1 MNRPIRP
8 KERETIIQSLKS
20 GVVPRTGLQH
30 IQVGRSEEL
39 KSFVKDVDTIAE
51 GGTSFRFVIG
61 EYGSGKTFFLSL
73 VRTIALEKGLV
84 TMHADLSPIKRFHG
98 SDGQPRLLLSEMVE
112 NLSTRTKPDGNALQN
127 ILERFI
133 SNAREEAKAN
143 GSNPYDLISEKLNEL
158 NDYTGGYNFVSVIK
172 KYLEGYESG
181 NQFLMNS
188 ALKWLKAGYTTKT
201 DTLRDLGI
209 REFISDSSFY
219 NTLKLYSVLVR
230 KAGYKGLLICVDEMV
245 NLYKIPNSLSRK
257 ANYEEILSMLN
268 NTLQGSFSN
277 IGFIMGG
284 TPEFLTDN
292 IRGLYSYEA
301 LKSRLSEN
309 SFSKQLGVTDYN
321 SVVLRLASLTKE
333 ELYLLLTNLR
343 HVFASGNEEKYLV
356 PDEAL
361 LAFLHHCSN
370 KIGESY
376 FRTPRTTI
384 KSFLDLLSILEQYPN
399 YKWSDMISS
408 MEVQKDVEP
417 SQVSN
422 MVVPSLM
429 DTTLEVPH
437 VRNVAGTAPQKSSAD
452 DAFANFSL

>member
-1 MNRPIRP
+1 MKRPI
-8 KERETIIQSLKS
+8 KAKDRETIIQSLKS
-20 GVVPRTGLQH
+20 GVVPRAGLQH

-39 KSFVKDVDTIAE
+39 KSFIHDVNTIAE

-61 EYGSGKTFFLSL
+61 EYGSGKTFFISL
-73 VRTIALEKGLV
+73 IRNIALEKGLV
-84 TMHADLSPIKRFHG
+84 TMHADLSPTKRLHG
-98 SDGQPRLLLSEMVE
+98 SDGQPRMLLSEMVS
-112 NLSTRTKPDGNALQN
+112 NLATRTKPDGNAFQN

-133 SNAREEAKAN
+133 SCAKDEAKVT
-143 GSNPYDLISEKLNEL
+143 GRDTYELISEKLNEL
-158 NDYTGGYNFVSVIK
+158 NDYTGGYNFISVVK
-172 KYLEGYESG
+172 KYLEGYETA
-181 NQFLMNS
+181 NEQLMNNCM
-188 ALKWLKAGYTTKT
+188 KWLRAEYTTKT

-230 KAGYKGLLICVDEMV
+230 KAGYKGLLICMDEMV
-245 NLYKIPNSLSRK
+245 NLYKIPNSISRK

-268 NTLQGSFSN
+268 NTLQGTFSN

-321 SVVLRLASLTKE
+321 SVVLRLSSLTKE
-333 ELYLLLTNLR
+333 ELYLLLVNLR

-361 LAFLHHCSN
+361 IAFLHHCAN

-399 YKWSDMISS
+399 YKWDDIIASVD
-408 MEVQKDVEP
+408 VQKDIEP
-417 SQVSN
+417 SQVKNILSN
-422 MVVPSLM
+422 KTEQSVSN
-429 DTTLEVPH
+429 DDD
-437 VRNVAGTAPQKSSAD
+437 GFSS
-452 DAFANFSL
+452 FKL

>member
-1 MNRPIRP
+1 MSRPIKA

-20 GVVPRTGLQH
+20 GVVPRAGLQH

-39 KSFVKDVDTIAE
+39 KSFIKDVDTIAE

-73 VRTIALEKGLV
+73 VRSIALEKGLV
-84 TMHADLSPIKRFHG
+84 TMHADLSPTKRLHG
-98 SDGQPRLLLSEMVE
+98 SDGQPRMLLAEMT
-112 NLSTRTKPDGNALQN
+112 NNISTRTRPDGNALQN

-133 SNAREEAKAN
+133 SSAKDEASSS
-143 GSNPYDLISEKLNEL
+143 GRNPYDIISEKLNDL
-158 NDYTGGYNFVSVIK
+158 SDYTGGYSFITVIK

-181 NQFLMNS
+181 NQELMDS
-188 ALKWLKAGYTTKT
+188 SLKWLKAGYATKT
-201 DTLRDLGI
+201 DSLKELGI
-209 REFISDSSFY
+209 REFISDASFY

-230 KAGYKGLLICVDEMV
+230 KAGYKGLLICMDEMV
-245 NLYKIPNSLSRK
+245 NLYKIPNSVSRK

-268 NTLQGSFSN
+268 NTLQGTFSN

-301 LKSRLSEN
+301 LRSRLTEN

-321 SVVLRLASLTKE
+321 SVVLRLTSLTKE
-333 ELYLLLTNLR
+333 ELYLLLMNLR
-343 HVFASGNEEKYLV
+343 HVFANGNEENYLL

-361 LAFLHHCSN
+361 LAFLHHCYN

-384 KSFLDLLSILEQYPN
+384 KSFIDLLSILEQYPN
-399 YKWSDMISS
+399 YKWNDIIASV
-408 MEVQKDVEP
+408 EVQQDVEP
-417 SQVSN
+417 SQVESILGTRSN
-422 MVVPSLM
+422 MTVSVDEDSF
-429 DTTLEVPH
+429 
-437 VRNVAGTAPQKSSAD
+437 S
-452 DAFANFSL
+452 NFKL

>member
-1 MNRPIRP
+1 MNRPIKS

-20 GVVPRTGLQH
+20 GVVPRAGLHH
-30 IQVGRSEEL
+30 IQVGRNEEL
-39 KSFVKDVDTIAE
+39 KSFIKDVDTIAE
-51 GGTSFRFVIG
+51 GGTAFRFVIG

-73 VRTIALEKGLV
+73 VRSIALEKGLV
-84 TMHADLSPIKRFHG
+84 TMHADLSPTKRLHG
-98 SDGQPRLLLSEMVE
+98 SDGQPRMLLSEMVN

-127 ILERFI
+127 ILERFV
-133 SNAREEAKAN
+133 SNAKEEACSKGMN
-143 GSNPYDLISEKLNEL
+143 VYDIISEKLSEL
-158 NDYTGGYNFVSVIK
+158 NDYTGGYNFITVIK

-181 NQFLMNS
+181 DHNLMNS

-201 DTLRDLGI
+201 DAYRDLDI
-209 REFISDSSFY
+209 REYISDGSFY

-230 KAGYKGLLICVDEMV
+230 KAGYKGLLVCMDEMV
-245 NLYKIPNSLSRK
+245 NLYKIPNSVSRK

-268 NTLQGSFSN
+268 NTLQGTFPN
-277 IGFIMGG
+277 IGFILGG

-321 SVVLRLASLTKE
+321 SIVLTLTNLTKE

-343 HVFASGNEEKYLV
+343 HVFANGKEENYLI
-356 PDEAL
+356 PDEGL
-361 LAFLHHCSN
+361 MAFLAHCAN

-384 KSFLDLLSILEQYPN
+384 KSFLDLLSVLEQYPD
-399 YKWSDMISS
+399 YKWSDIIASVD
-408 MEVQKDVEP
+408 VQKDVES
-417 SQVSN
+417 SQVKDILRTN
-422 MVVPSLM
+422 A
-429 DTTLEVPH
+429 
-437 VRNVAGTAPQKSSAD
+437 AGQATGSD
-452 DAFANFSL
+452 NDEFANFSL

>member
-245 NLYKIPNSLSRK
+245 NLYKIPNSISRK

-343 HVFASGNEEKYLV
+343 HVFASGKEEKYLV

-422 MVVPSLM
+422 MVVSSLM
-429 DTTLEVPH
+429 DMTLEVPH
-437 VRNVAGTAPQKSSAD
+437 VRNVAGTAPQKSSVD

>member
-1 MNRPIRP
+1 MSRPIKA

-20 GVVPRTGLQH
+20 GVVPRAGLQH

-39 KSFVKDVDTIAE
+39 KSFIKDIDTISE

-73 VRTIALEKGLV
+73 VRNIALEKGLV
-84 TMHADLSPIKRFHG
+84 TMHADLSPTKRLHG
-98 SDGQPRLLLSEMVE
+98 SDGQPRTLLAEMVN

-133 SNAREEAKAN
+133 SNAKEEASLTGRNA
-143 GSNPYDLISEKLNEL
+143 YDIIAEKLNEL
-158 NDYTGGYNFVSVIK
+158 SDYTGGFSFITVIK

-181 NQFLMNS
+181 NQNLMNNS
-188 ALKWLKAGYTTKT
+188 LKWLKAGYTTKT

-209 REFISDSSFY
+209 REFISDASFY

-230 KAGYKGLLICVDEMV
+230 KAGYKGLLVCMDEMV
-245 NLYKIPNSLSRK
+245 NLYKIPNSVSRK

-268 NTLQGSFSN
+268 NTLQGTFSN

-301 LKSRLSEN
+301 LRSRLSEN

-321 SVVLRLASLTKE
+321 SIVLRLASLTKE
-333 ELYLLLTNLR
+333 ELYLLLINLR
-343 HVFASGNEEKYLV
+343 HVFASGKEENYLV

-361 LAFLHHCSN
+361 LAFLNHCAN

-399 YKWSDMISS
+399 YKWSDLI
-408 MEVQKDVEP
+408 EAIDVQTDIEP
-417 SQVSN
+417 SQVETILETKKVNATSN
-422 MVVPSLM
+422 
-429 DTTLEVPH
+429 DEDCF
-437 VRNVAGTAPQKSSAD
+437 SS
-452 DAFANFSL
+452 FKL

>member
-245 NLYKIPNSLSRK
+245 NLYKIPNSISRK

-422 MVVPSLM
+422 MVVSSLM

-437 VRNVAGTAPQKSSAD
+437 VRNVAGTAPQKSSVD

>member
-1 MNRPIRP
+1 MSRPIRP
-8 KERETIIQSLKS
+8 KERETIIQSLKA
-20 GVVPRTGLQH
+20 GVVPRAGLQH

-39 KSFVKDVDTIAE
+39 KSFIKDIDTISE

-73 VRTIALEKGLV
+73 VRSIALEKGLV
-84 TMHADLSPIKRFHG
+84 TMHADLSPNKRLHG
-98 SDGQPRLLLSEMVE
+98 SDGQPRMLLSEMVN
-112 NLSTRTKPDGNALQN
+112 NLSTRTKQDGNALQN
-127 ILERFI
+127 IIERFI
-133 SNAREEAKAN
+133 SSAKEESSST
-143 GSNPYDLISEKLNEL
+143 GRSVYEIISEKLSEL
-158 NDYTGGYNFVSVIK
+158 NEYTGGYNFIAVIK
-172 KYLEGYESG
+172 RYLEGYESG
-181 NQFLMNS
+181 NEQLMDN
-188 ALKWLKAGYTTKT
+188 ALKWLKAEYTTKT
-201 DTLRDLGI
+201 DSLRDLGI
-209 REFISDSSFY
+209 REFISDASFY

-230 KAGYKGLLICVDEMV
+230 KAGYKGLLISMDEMV
-245 NLYKIPNSLSRK
+245 NLYKISNSVSRK

-333 ELYLLLTNLR
+333 ELYLLLMNLR
-343 HVFASGNEEKYLV
+343 NVFASGNEENYLV

-361 LAFLHHCSN
+361 LAFLNHCAN

-399 YKWSDMISS
+399 YKWSDLIAS
-408 MEVQKDVEP
+408 VQVERDVEP
-417 SQVSN
+417 SQVE
-422 MVVPSLM
+422 
-429 DTTLEVPH
+429 TILESQ
-437 VRNVAGTAPQKSSAD
+437 APRTVSTGD
-452 DAFANFSL
+452 DDLFSTFKL

>member
-1 MNRPIRP
+1 MSRPIKA

-20 GVVPRTGLQH
+20 GVAPRAGLQH

-39 KSFVKDVDTIAE
+39 KSFIKDVDTIAE

-73 VRTIALEKGLV
+73 VRSIALEKGLV
-84 TMHADLSPIKRFHG
+84 TMHADLSPAKRLHG
-98 SDGQPRLLLSEMVE
+98 SDGQPRMLLAEMT
-112 NLSTRTKPDGNALQN
+112 NNISTRTRPDGNTLQN

-133 SNAREEAKAN
+133 SSAKDEASSS
-143 GSNPYDLISEKLNEL
+143 GRNPYDVISEKLNDL
-158 NDYTGGYNFVSVIK
+158 SDYTGGYSFITVIK

-181 NQFLMNS
+181 NQELMDS
-188 ALKWLKAGYTTKT
+188 SLKWLKAGYATKT
-201 DTLRDLGI
+201 DSLKELGI
-209 REFISDSSFY
+209 REFISDASFY

-230 KAGYKGLLICVDEMV
+230 KAGYKGLLISMDEMV
-245 NLYKIPNSLSRK
+245 NLYKIPNSVSRK

-268 NTLQGSFSN
+268 NTLQGTFSN

-301 LKSRLSEN
+301 LRSRLTEN

-321 SVVLRLASLTKE
+321 SVVLRLTSLTKE
-333 ELYLLLTNLR
+333 ELYLLLMNLR
-343 HVFASGNEEKYLV
+343 HVFANGNEENYLL

-361 LAFLHHCSN
+361 LAFLHHCYN

-384 KSFLDLLSILEQYPN
+384 KSFIDLLSILEQYPN
-399 YKWSDMISS
+399 YKWNDIIASV
-408 MEVQKDVEP
+408 EVQQDVEP
-417 SQVSN
+417 SQVESILGTRSN
-422 MVVPSLM
+422 MTVSVDEDSF
-429 DTTLEVPH
+429 
-437 VRNVAGTAPQKSSAD
+437 S
-452 DAFANFSL
+452 NFKL

>member
-1 MNRPIRP
+1 MSRPIKA

-20 GVVPRTGLQH
+20 GVVPRAGLQH

-39 KSFVKDVDTIAE
+39 KSFIKDVDTIAE

-73 VRTIALEKGLV
+73 VRNIALEKGLV
-84 TMHADLSPIKRFHG
+84 TMHADLSPAKRLHG
-98 SDGQPRLLLSEMVE
+98 SDGQPRMLLAEMT
-112 NLSTRTKPDGNALQN
+112 NNISTRTRPDGNALQN

-133 SNAREEAKAN
+133 SSAKDEASSS
-143 GSNPYDLISEKLNEL
+143 GRNPYDIISEKLNDL
-158 NDYTGGYNFVSVIK
+158 SDYTGGYSFITVIK

-181 NQFLMNS
+181 NQELMDS
-188 ALKWLKAGYTTKT
+188 SLKWLKAGYATKT
-201 DTLRDLGI
+201 DSLKELGI
-209 REFISDSSFY
+209 REFISDASFY

-230 KAGYKGLLICVDEMV
+230 KAGYKGLLICMDEMV
-245 NLYKIPNSLSRK
+245 NLYKIPNSVSRK

-268 NTLQGSFSN
+268 NTLQGTFSN

-301 LKSRLSEN
+301 LRSRLTEN
-309 SFSKQLGVTDYN
+309 SFSKQLGVIDYN
-321 SVVLRLASLTKE
+321 SVVLRLTSLTKE
-333 ELYLLLTNLR
+333 ELYLLLMNLR
-343 HVFASGNEEKYLV
+343 HVFANGNEENYLL

-361 LAFLHHCSN
+361 LAFLHHCYN

-384 KSFLDLLSILEQYPN
+384 KSFIDLLSILEQYPN
-399 YKWSDMISS
+399 YKWNDIIASV
-408 MEVQKDVEP
+408 EVQQDVEP
-417 SQVSN
+417 SQVESILGTRSN
-422 MVVPSLM
+422 MTVSVDEDSF
-429 DTTLEVPH
+429 
-437 VRNVAGTAPQKSSAD
+437 S
-452 DAFANFSL
+452 NFKL

>member
-1 MNRPIRP
+1 MNRPIKA

-20 GVVPRTGLQH
+20 GVVPRAGLHH

-39 KSFVKDVDTIAE
+39 KSFINDINTIAE

-61 EYGSGKTFFLSL
+61 EYGSGKTFFMSL
-73 VRTIALEKGLV
+73 IRSIALEEGLV
-84 TMHADLSPIKRFHG
+84 TMHADLSPTKRLHG
-98 SDGQPRLLLSEMVE
+98 SDGQPRMLLSEMVS
-112 NLSTRTKPDGNALQN
+112 NLATRTKPDGNALQN

-133 SNAREEAKAN
+133 SSAKEEAKAT
-143 GSNPYDLISEKLNEL
+143 GRDTYELISEKLNEL
-158 NDYTGGYNFVSVIK
+158 NDYTGGYNFISVVK
-172 KYLEGYESG
+172 KYLEGYETG
-181 NQFLMNS
+181 NEQLMNDS
-188 ALKWLKAGYTTKT
+188 LKWLKAEYTTKT
-201 DTLRDLGI
+201 DSLRDLGI

-230 KAGYKGLLICVDEMV
+230 KAGYKGLLICMDEMV
-245 NLYKIPNSLSRK
+245 NLYKIPNSVSRK

-268 NTLQGSFSN
+268 NTLQGTFSN

-301 LKSRLSEN
+301 LKSRLCEN

-321 SVVLRLASLTKE
+321 SVVLRLSSLTKE
-333 ELYLLLTNLR
+333 ELYLLLVDLR
-343 HVFASGNEEKYLV
+343 HVFAGGNEEKYLV

-361 LAFLHHCSN
+361 LAFLHHCAN

-384 KSFLDLLSILEQYPN
+384 KSFLDLLSVLEQYPN
-399 YKWSDMISS
+399 YKWSDIIASVD
-408 MEVQKDVEP
+408 VQQDVEP
-417 SQVSN
+417 SQVKGILSN
-422 MVVPSLM
+422 QTTPS
-429 DTTLEVPH
+429 
-437 VRNVAGTAPQKSSAD
+437 SSND
-452 DAFANFSL
+452 DDSFSSFKL